1 MSHPFVFLFSL
12 PSFILSGK
20 HCFCLLHVI
29 VTFEPFWLM
38 FISLRKI
45 FILKTQYK
53 KCGHYNGCIITS
65 SPAKLECHEN
75 NLLQIYN
82 FQTFPVSWK
91 LKFHSTECV
100 HHNLEK
106 CQSCKI
112 LTDNS
117 HEYVNKYFAP
127 HKIDVQ
133 VLLIGVSTCRWF
145 ELLMLVLCLRVYADD
160 EDGFIV
166 MPMSDSAG
174 VMLLGSRK

>member
-1 MSHPFVFLFSL
+1 MLSRKTYIGGEMIYLFVCPTHLSFCSLRHHLFFLGSIVF
-12 PSFILSGK
+12 
-20 HCFCLLHVI
+20 VI
-29 VTFEPFWLM
+29 VCNYFIFWAILVDIWM
-38 FISLRKI
+38 FMYI
-45 FILKTQYK
+45 FFGRNIYFQDKTQYK

-82 FQTFPVSWK
+82 FQSFPVSWK

-117 HEYVNKYFAP
+117 HECVNKYF
-127 HKIDVQ
+127 
-133 VLLIGVSTCRWF
+133 VSQN
-145 ELLMLVLCLRVYADD
+145 
-160 EDGFIV
+160 
-166 MPMSDSAG
+166 
-174 VMLLGSRK
+174 